1 MATHRLYQGRI
12 DSLKPRRSAYD
23 VRDRELKGFG
33 VRGLPS
39 GAKRYFVH
47 SQRRGRR
54 AWKIVG
60 DREIEAAA
68 ERIGAAI
75 SRALN
80 VGATGSIG

>member
-1 MATHRLYQGRI
+1 MTTHRLYQGRI
-12 DSLKPRRSAYD
+12 NSLKPRRSACD

-39 GAKRYFVH
+39 GAKRYFVR
-47 SQRRGRR
+47 SQRCGRR
-54 AWKIVG
+54 VWKIVG
-60 DREIEAAA
+60 DRQTEAAA

-75 SRALN
+75 APSLD